1 MQNENVTLE
10 AIYQEQKLL
19 EGRIEQLGALCQ
31 LMMTKVNRIES
42 NPLREAVR
50 KCETPEQV
58 KQLLRLWLKVSD
70 DTDANQTN

>member
-19 EGRIEQLGALCQ
+19 EGRIEQLGRLCQ
-31 LMMTKVNRIES
+31 LMMIKINRIES

-50 KCETPEQV
+50 KCETPEQI
-58 KQLLRLWLKVSD
+58 KELIHLWMKVSE
-70 DTDANQTN
+70 DTDLNQTN